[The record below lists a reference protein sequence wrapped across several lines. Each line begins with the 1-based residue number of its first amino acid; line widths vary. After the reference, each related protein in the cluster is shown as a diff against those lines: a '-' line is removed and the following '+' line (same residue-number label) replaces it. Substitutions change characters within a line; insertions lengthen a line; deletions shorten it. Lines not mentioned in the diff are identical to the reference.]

1 MIRKILIVAAL
12 IVAAAFAA
20 VIAIQACALA
30 ADSGPDMKNAREIGE
45 LLAAKFTPQS
55 LRVTVNGNRAY
66 AVMGGAR
73 LGGIRI
79 EEMRLDA
86 VLRSVP
92 SAPGGDLDR
101 LASLIEQS
109 RGEITLLEK
118 DVNDYYKSGA
128 DTSGFSELVFDF
140 KPSGFQAKGI
150 FSAQMLMN
158 LKLNLAA
165 AGNLALRSDGVYIDG
180 VSIFAEGI
188 KQPDMIVN
196 LITGKIN
203 PLLPF
208 KDIPFPVS
216 FSKIQMTEKAVVMT
230 GISERAPK
238 SGAVW
243 SSK

>member
-1 MIRKILIVAAL
+1 MIRKMVIAAAAL
-12 IVAAAFAA
+12 IA
-20 VIAIQACALA
+20 VISAQACAMA
-30 ADSGPDMKNAREIGE
+30 ADSAPDLKNAREIGE

-55 LRVTVNGNRAY
+55 LRVTAQGNRAY
-66 AVMGGAR
+66 AVMAGAR

-86 VLRSVP
+86 RLRGAP
-92 SAPGGDLDR
+92 SAQGGDLDR

-109 RGEITLLEK
+109 RGEITLLER

-128 DTSGFSELVFDF
+128 DTSGFSELAFDF

-180 VSIFAEGI
+180 VSIFAEGM

-196 LITGKIN
+196 LITDKIN

-216 FSKIQMTEKAVVMT
+216 FTKIQMTDKAVVLT
-230 GISERAPK
+230 GIDERAPK
-238 SGAVW
+238 SGAIW
-243 SSK
+243 SNK

>member
-1 MIRKILIVAAL
+1 MFIAAAAL
-12 IVAAAFAA
+12 VAVFA
-20 VIAIQACALA
+20 VQACAIA
-30 ADSGPDMKNAREIGE
+30 ADSGADMKNAREIGE
-45 LLAAKFTPQS
+45 LLAVKFAPQS
-55 LRVTVNGNRAY
+55 LRVTADGNRAY
-66 AVMGGAR
+66 AVMAGAKM
-73 LGGIRI
+73 GGIRI

-86 VLRSVP
+86 RLK
-92 SAPGGDLDR
+92 SAPSVSSGDLDR

-128 DTSGFSELVFDF
+128 DTSGFSELAFDF
-140 KPSGFQAKGI
+140 KPGGFQAKGI

-158 LKLNLAA
+158 LKLNLSA
-165 AGNLALRSDGVYIDG
+165 AGNLALRSDGVYIDN
-180 VSIFAEGI
+180 VSIFAEGM

-208 KDIPFPVS
+208 NDIPFPVS
-216 FSKIQMTEKAVVMT
+216 FSKIQMTDKAVVLT
-230 GISERAPK
+230 GITERAPR

-243 SSK
+243 SNK